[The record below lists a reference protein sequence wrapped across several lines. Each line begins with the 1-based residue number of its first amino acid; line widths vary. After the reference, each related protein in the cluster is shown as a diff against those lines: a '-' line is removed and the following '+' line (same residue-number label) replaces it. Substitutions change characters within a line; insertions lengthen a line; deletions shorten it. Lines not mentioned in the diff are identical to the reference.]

1 MLKGAGRWHA
11 VWAAATSLGGGW
23 GRRLEGP
30 SLHPLASG
38 DLRAAGGVSPG
49 RWELPP
55 GEDGE
60 GFVLPQELWAPRGT
74 ATEAALPLVGL
85 IGLSNRKGKVAG
97 PNAEKPGRC
106 QVEQFGFTLLLVLY
120 LKIACFVLCNE
131 FYFNQQ
137 DAR

>member
-1 MLKGAGRWHA
+1 MARG
-11 VWAAATSLGGGW
+11 LGCSHEPGGV
-23 GRRLEGP
+23 GDGGSRD
-30 SLHPLASG
+30 HPCIPW
-38 DLRAAGGVSPG
+38 LRGTCGLGERVSPG

-74 ATEAALPLVGL
+74 ATEAALLPLVGL

-97 PNAEKPGRC
+97 PNAKKPGRC
-106 QVEQFGFTLLLVLY
+106 QVEQFGFTLLLMLY